1 MPTRHEVAT
10 DGGTAL
16 RTLVIGRSPSADV
29 VIADASVAP
38 HHAELVVTDDGR
50 LYLTDCATE
59 GGTWRQGGGSESAP
73 GWHPVRQAFVAPDE
87 PLRLGD
93 HQCTVGDLLRRRG
106 GAPSDSAGTGG
117 AWDGPERSRVRG
129 PVARDPATGEIV
141 RRRP

>member
-1 MPTRHEVAT
+1 MPARHEAAT

-38 HHAELVVTDDGR
+38 HHAELVITDDGR
-50 LYLTDCATE
+50 LYLTDCATDS
-59 GGTWRQGGGSESAP
+59 GTWRQGGGERAP
-73 GWHPVRQAFVAPDE
+73 AWHPVRQAFVAPDE

-93 HQCTVGDLLRRRG
+93 HRCTASGLLRRRG
-106 GAPSDSAGTGG
+106 VAPSDSAGTGG
-117 AWDGPERSRVRG
+117 AWDDPERARVRG
-129 PVARDPATGEIV
+129 PVVRDPATGEIV